1 MLLIKLTPTTLLNL
15 FKRLFSGSAPA
26 SADWQPLQR
35 SAAEEQVRQQWVAQ
49 QVYLNWMAPYFK
61 AYHYQKAGLPGG
73 RFRAQLARDKD
84 RPGAVFLYD
93 PSIGPGN
100 FRHLFDFIRD
110 RILALGYHLGASSHR
125 TVQHEHYAESTQKHF
140 LKPQP
145 NDCTSTGRCNQRYG
159 NITLDLVSINGQ
171 PGFLRLLS
179 NPFTDSIFTPAHSFD
194 ELIDAVF
201 NLPAAPPEVEKLISK
216 YSRA

>member
-1 MLLIKLTPTTLLNL
+1 MNL
-15 FKRLFSGSAPA
+15 FKRFFSGSAPA

-49 QVYLNWMAPYFK
+49 QVYLNWMGPYFK

-73 RFRAQLARDKD
+73 MFRVQLARDAG

-110 RILALGYHLGASSHR
+110 RVLGLGYHVGASSHR
-125 TVQHEHYAESTQKHF
+125 TVRHEQYTESTQKHF

-145 NDCTSTGRCNQRYG
+145 HDCTNTGRCNQRYG

-201 NLPAAPPEVEKLISK
+201 NLPSAPPEVQKLINQYRK
-216 YSRA
+216 V

>member
-1 MLLIKLTPTTLLNL
+1 M
-15 FKRLFSGSAPA
+15 G
-26 SADWQPLQR
+26 
-35 SAAEEQVRQQWVAQ
+35 
-49 QVYLNWMAPYFK
+49 PYFK

-73 RFRAQLARDKD
+73 TFRVQLARDTK

-110 RILALGYHLGASSHR
+110 RILSLGYHLGASSHR
-125 TVQHEHYAESTQKHF
+125 TVRHEQYTESTQKHF

-145 NDCTSTGRCNQRYG
+145 HDCTNTGRCNQRYG
-159 NITLDLVSINGQ
+159 NIILDLVSINGQ

-201 NLPAAPPEVEKLISK
+201 NFPSAPPEVAALIKQYRNLS
-216 YSRA
+216 